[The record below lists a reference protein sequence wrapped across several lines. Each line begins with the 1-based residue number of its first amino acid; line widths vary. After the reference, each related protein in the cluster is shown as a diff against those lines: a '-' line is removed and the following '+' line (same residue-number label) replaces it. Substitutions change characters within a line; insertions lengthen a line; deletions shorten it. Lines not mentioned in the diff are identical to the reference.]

1 MFGKPSGAY
10 CHYFQ
15 EVYSENGF
23 QEWMWMAN
31 VDIAAALL
39 SCRGLLLG
47 IYLVDCDRPFSKVI
61 VSVYII
67 AE

>member
-1 MFGKPSGAY
+1 M
-10 CHYFQ
+10 
-15 EVYSENGF
+15 
-23 QEWMWMAN
+23 
-31 VDIAAALL
+31 DIAAALL

-47 IYLVDCDRPFSKVI
+47 IYLVDCDRLFSKVI